1 MAQERPR
8 NYFVGVF
15 EKSETFFWKICARSE
30 RYINILA
37 GIFEIPPF
45 LWKHRV
51 SIVTGL
57 STGKQNPTLFQS
69 IVSRKMVC
77 RALIIGVGYRKLLCV
92 TGTIRCGKC
101 MHKRFFPELR
111 RYGSC
116 RRSGCEDLSHC
127 HRRSRR
133 QNVKCRKAST

>member
-15 EKSETFFWKICARSE
+15 EKSETFFWEICARSE

-57 STGKQNPTLFQS
+57 STAKQNPTLFQS

-77 RALIIGVGYRKLLCV
+77 RALIIGVGLIANYSVSRVPYDAENVC
-92 TGTIRCGKC
+92 TSD
-101 MHKRFFPELR
+101 FFPNYE
-111 RYGSC
+111 GM
-116 RRSGCEDLSHC
+116 GPAAEVD
-127 HRRSRR
+127 
-133 QNVKCRKAST
+133 VKT